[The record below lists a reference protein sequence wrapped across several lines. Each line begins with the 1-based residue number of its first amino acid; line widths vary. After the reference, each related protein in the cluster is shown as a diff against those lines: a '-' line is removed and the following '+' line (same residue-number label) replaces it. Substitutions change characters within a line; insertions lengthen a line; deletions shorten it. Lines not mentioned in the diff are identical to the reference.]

1 MARDFGCHHRNSQ
14 RSVPASG
21 TIDRGGPHLLSYFD
35 AKTRIIAAV
44 AVSASVATL
53 LLRLGGAPGVAV
65 FVVSAIGLAGLAA
78 LVGVGTE
85 QLSHRLGPKATGVLQ
100 SGLGNL
106 PEFFIGIF
114 ALRAGLLDVV
124 RAALIGSILA
134 NTLLVLGL
142 AFLAGGLRH
151 GTQKFGTD
159 QTKMMA
165 TLLVLAAAAI
175 AIPTIATSA
184 GGPDY
189 GHDVELSVV
198 VAIVLLVV
206 FAASVPF
213 AIGKGSSGVATAT
226 AETGATVWPLP
237 LAATTLLIA
246 AVAAAFVS
254 DWFVEA
260 LKPAMGSLGMSESFA
275 GLVVVAIAGNAV
287 ENVVGVQAM
296 LADKAD
302 LAISVIL
309 NSSLQVALALAPIL
323 MLASLVMG
331 GATLT
336 LVVSPLLV
344 AALTLT
350 ALLAALVVI
359 DGESTWLEGVAL
371 IGLYVI
377 LAASVWWGPPIG

>member
-1 MARDFGCHHRNSQ
+1 
-14 RSVPASG
+14 V
-21 TIDRGGPHLLSYFD
+21 LSYFETR
-35 AKTRIIAAV
+35 TRIIALV
-44 AVSASVATL
+44 AVGASLGAL
-53 LLRLGGAPGVAV
+53 SLRLSGAAGVAI
-65 FVVSAIGLAGLAA
+65 FIASAIGLAGLAA
-78 LVGVGTE
+78 LVGEGTD
-85 QLSHRLGPKATGVLQ
+85 QLGRRLGPHATGVLQ
-100 SGLGNL
+100 SALGNL

-142 AFLAGGLRH
+142 AFIAGGLRH
-151 GTQKFGTD
+151 GRQTFGTD

-175 AIPTIATSA
+175 AIPTIATST
-184 GGPDY
+184 GGPAH
-189 GHDVELSVV
+189 GHETELSVIV
-198 VAIVLLVV
+198 SIVLLVV

-213 AIGKGSSGVATAT
+213 SLGQGSAAPAQPATNP
-226 AETGATVWPLP
+226 EHGWPLA
-237 LAATTLLIA
+237 LAAGTLL
-246 AVAAAFVS
+246 VAGVGAAFVS
-254 DWFVEA
+254 DWFIDA
-260 LKPAMGSLGMSESFA
+260 LKPAMNSLGMSETFA

-287 ENVVGVQAM
+287 ENVVGIQAM
-296 LADKAD
+296 LADRAD

-323 MLASLVMG
+323 VLASLVLG

-344 AALTLT
+344 AALALT
-350 ALLAALVVI
+350 AILAALVVI
-359 DGESTWLEGVAL
+359 DGESTWLEGMAL

-377 LAASVWWGPPIG
+377 LAASVWWGAPIG